1 MTLWPVSLQLRKNTF
16 VVPFTSTSKSIGQNL
31 LNAPHFY
38 DTVVKVQT
46 CIQERLR
53 IVSSV
58 ASKKLAEKNHFAK
71 KKICSCFQ
79 RSFFW
84 RKIDRDGINNCSR
97 LACLS
102 SVWDSNTASQ
112 TSNAACQVLE
122 QSWSLFLFLDDK
134 GCFGSKLKMNMSTNG
149 PHKSH
154 SGHEICT

>member
-1 MTLWPVSLQLRKNTF
+1 MQLRKNTF

-38 DTVVKVQT
+38 DTV
-46 CIQERLR
+46 
-53 IVSSV
+53 VSSV